1 MKLSTLFLTAILI
14 QSSYAAEIKV
24 PLPKFKPVA
33 PDAITRVQ
41 NVIVMEPVRDHDE
54 SPVSMK
60 TVTENILGTRRESDF
75 SSVDIS
81 TDDGAGD
88 TTPYVLTEQARRD
101 IECLTEAIYFESVGE
116 PREGQIAV
124 ANVIMNRANW
134 NENEREPHE
143 RHRIEF
149 KGGICD
155 VIAFNISRT
164 YKKPVLVEKKKKK
177 WIQKT
182 YTTCAFSYRCE
193 RGFHA
198 KLQRVKK
205 KERWNE
211 IKALAK
217 ETYIRYN
224 SGENVDPSNGATF
237 YHATWMKRWPWWSQN
252 YEKTTT
258 IGLHVFYKIR

>member
-1 MKLSTLFLTAILI
+1 MTLFLKAFIFLLPIFLI
-14 QSSYAAEIKV
+14 NSSFAAEV
-24 PLPKFKPVA
+24 TLMRPVVEK
-33 PDAITRVQ
+33 DEKEVSQEILSNSFQGKITRV
-41 NVIVMEPVRDHDE
+41 I
-54 SPVSMK
+54 
-60 TVTENILGTRRESDF
+60 
-75 SSVDIS
+75 
-81 TDDGAGD
+81 D
-88 TTPYVLTEQARRD
+88 TTPTPEKRNVEDWSSLDARALRD

-116 PREGQIAV
+116 PVEGQIAV

-134 NENEREPHE
+134 NLNEREPHE

-155 VIAFNISRT
+155 VVAFKISRT
-164 YKKPVLVEKKKKK
+164 YNKPVVAPKKKKNKTK

-211 IKALAK
+211 IKELAK

-224 SGENVDPSNGATF
+224 SGENTDPSQGATF
-237 YHATWMKRWPWWSQN
+237 YHATWMKKWPWWSKN

>member
-33 PDAITRVQ
+33 PDAITRVE
-41 NVIVMEPVRDHDE
+41 NVITMEPVLDSDE
-54 SPVSMK
+54 SPVSME
-60 TVTENILGTRRESDF
+60 TITENILGTRVEPEF
-75 SSVDIS
+75 PSVEP
-81 TDDGAGD
+81 
-88 TTPYVLTEQARRD
+88 PYVLTEQARRD

-134 NENEREPHE
+134 NENERKPHE

-164 YKKPVLVEKKKKK
+164 YKKPVVEKKKKK